1 MISRACRIATLS
13 AGIDLSLIGKGETLN
28 RPADVLA
35 AIPNPGR
42 DNPVPVGG
50 FIQEWWAASSRY
62 GGRHNLGI
70 GGGFVRNQHPNGP
83 APILPVMI
91 VADTKASG
99 HGKPGQME
107 IVLTGGERILVWGDV
122 ETAALARVLKAM
134 VRP

>member
-50 FIQEWWAASSRY
+50 FIQEWWATSSRY

-70 GGGFVRNQHPNGP
+70 VGGFVRNQQ
-83 APILPVMI
+83 
-91 VADTKASG
+91 SG
-99 HGKPGQME
+99 HCDPVSLALSVSLSFQFDRMLYRPGDLFMVG
-107 IVLTGGERILVWGDV
+107 IY
-122 ETAALARVLKAM
+122 AALR
-134 VRP
+134 

>member
-13 AGIDLSLIGKGETLN
+13 AGINLSLIGKGETLN

-35 AIPNPGR
+35 AIPNPGQ

-70 GGGFVRNQHPNGP
+70 VGGFVRNQHRPF
-83 APILPVMI
+83 LQI
-91 VADTKASG
+91 VAHLNFEWVTE
-99 HGKPGQME
+99 PG
-107 IVLTGGERILVWGDV
+107 V
-122 ETAALARVLKAM
+122 
-134 VRP
+134 